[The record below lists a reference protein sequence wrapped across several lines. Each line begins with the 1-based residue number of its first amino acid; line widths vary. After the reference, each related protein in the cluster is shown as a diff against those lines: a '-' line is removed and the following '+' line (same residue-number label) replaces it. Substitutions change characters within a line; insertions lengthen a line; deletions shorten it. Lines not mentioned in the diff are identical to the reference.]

1 MLFTKKMIFFSE
13 KKPDVSGKMTMI
25 ELENERLHK
34 ELMLLQEQNFL
45 TQNRRKSDREGRDNK
60 YKGHGHSDHRG
71 EGHSYYKHL
80 NCDKLENKSY
90 SSKPKVYGKN
100 VTKGSDIT
108 ENDYHNKVYKMDEKY
123 VKTNPVVVPPLDL
136 SSITGQKTETNV
148 LAKIHPQ
155 HKNFVTI
162 PATYT
167 FMAKRKD
174 KSRPSFQH
182 SHGNQEYRYK
192 NVLPD
197 RNLRKISELRDYHG
211 KEEKVGRSR
220 SFYVPRKKPKNGSHK
235 VSIRSEIIGGVKD
248 SGIYPMKHQ
257 MAKGDYSDPDL
268 VGVIRTTQPH
278 QGRTNVTFD
287 YYGPNKDIKYETVTI
302 KQREELNPDNNHVIH
317 TTTYKEEKL
326 NGSVT

>member
-1 MLFTKKMIFFSE
+1 
-13 KKPDVSGKMTMI
+13 MI

-60 YKGHGHSDHRG
+60 FKGHGHSDHRG

-80 NCDKLENKSY
+80 DCDKLENISY

-100 VTKGSDIT
+100 VTKGNDIT
-108 ENDYHNKVYKMDEKY
+108 ENDYNSKVYK
-123 VKTNPVVVPPLDL
+123 TNPVVPPLDL
-136 SSITGQKTETNV
+136 SSITGQKAKTNV
-148 LAKIHPQ
+148 LPTIHPQ

-167 FMAKRKD
+167 FMAKRID
-174 KSRPSFQH
+174 KSRPSFQN
-182 SHGNQEYRYK
+182 SHGNQKYQNK
-192 NVLPD
+192 NILPD
-197 RNLRKISELRDYHG
+197 RNLPKMSELRDYRG
-211 KEEKVGRSR
+211 KEEKVGRSQ

-235 VSIRSEIIGGVKD
+235 GSIRSEIIGGAKD
-248 SGIYPMKHQ
+248 SGIYAMKHQ
-257 MAKGDYSDPDL
+257 MAKGDYSDADL
-268 VGVIRTTQPH
+268 IGIIRTTKPH
-278 QGRTNVTFD
+278 QGRSNVTFD
-287 YYGPNKDIKYETVTI
+287 YYGPNRDMNYETVTI